1 MDQDLFEKKQFKLNC
16 KSKILLIGN
25 NQLKISMVI
34 NKITHDIASMCY
46 KVTSQIKEIEFTNSS
61 KLIDSIDS
69 YISKDD
75 SDDIEHLICVCGIE
89 QLKMFDKTDIQKF
102 DYVMITDCKTD
113 DETLHMIWEK
123 CFNKFQSED
132 FFLYMLHLYTQGNKC
147 IAYKNDIELNL
158 EESVSYF
165 QGPSYHYESNFN
177 GDCFTLS
184 AVMDFIL

>member
-1 MDQDLFEKKQFKLNC
+1 MDQDLFEKNQFKLNC

-34 NKITHDIASMCY
+34 NKITH
-46 KVTSQIKEIEFTNSS
+46 F
-61 KLIDSIDS
+61 
-69 YISKDD
+69 SKDD
-75 SDDIEHLICVCGIE
+75 SDDIEHLIYVCGIE

-102 DYVMITDCKTD
+102 DYVMISDCKTD

-123 CFNKFQSED
+123 CCNKFQSED
-132 FFLYMLHLYTQGNKC
+132 FFLYIIHLYTQGNKC

-177 GDCFTLS
+177 GDCFTLN
-184 AVMDFIL
+184 AVMDVIG